1 MSCSAALSFYVL
13 QKFTI
18 PRGVYL
24 IAINPVHHKFRQ
36 QCLGLWLCNSR
47 EAERLVDRGIGLPV
61 ARNAR
66 WFRAVVELAG
76 VFQPAS
82 AHMLYETAVD
92 LFRRATTFTPVED
105 KFGAHRLGENNI
117 DAGLRQNVQRVLT
130 RYPVPTEGRRYT
142 DFKRL

>member
-1 MSCSAALSFYVL
+1 VL

-36 QCLGLWLCNSR
+36 QCLGLWLCNPR
-47 EAERLVDRGIGLPV
+47 EAECLVDRGIGLPV
-61 ARNAR
+61 ARDAR
-66 WFRAVVELAG
+66 WFRAVMELTG

-105 KFGAHRLGENNI
+105 KFGAHRLGENNV
-117 DAGLRQNVQRVLT
+117 DARLRQNVQRVLT